1 MYIFDLATVAAVTDV
16 GVSWEGH
23 SSKTGASLLEDLP
36 PGPSLDVDI
45 EAYEASKET
54 AETAA
59 AERQNCTSVKTAAG
73 GKEARR

>member
-1 MYIFDLATVAAVTDV
+1 MYIFDRAAAAAVTDE
-16 GVSWEGH
+16 GVFWEGY
-23 SSKTGASLLEDLP
+23 SSKTGGSLLEDLP
-36 PGPSLDVDI
+36 PGPSLDVAI
-45 EAYEASKET
+45 EAYEASKEA